1 MNVRASFEVSDK
13 TIVPAD
19 FGLVLVLNKKEF
31 KAGDELS
38 LEISSE
44 KACYPYI
51 FSVDA
56 NSRVFRL
63 FPNPVQET
71 FLLKKK
77 IKLPTDKMIYEGYR
91 IVIFPSKDCPIPQ
104 REEIVF
110 ICTKKKVKAF
120 EEFFPSAFAEDPED
134 LKELLTGNYRQ
145 TLERFNEIL
154 TQIGAENYDITG
166 DFYIIKP

>member
-71 FLLKKK
+71 FLVKKK
-77 IKLPTDKMIYEGYR
+77 IRLPT
-91 IVIFPSKDCPIPQ
+91 KD
-104 REEIVF
+104 
-110 ICTKKKVKAF
+110 
-120 EEFFPSAFAEDPED
+120 
-134 LKELLTGNYRQ
+134 TG
-145 TLERFNEIL
+145 L
-154 TQIGAENYDITG
+154 
-166 DFYIIKP
+166 